1 MMSSPRAYEYKASLS
16 REQILEYLENVV
28 AGIRSG
34 KVTLKNGQGELVL
47 ETTPTTRLEVSVKQS
62 DKSTGLK
69 LKFKWRNDIESRD
82 ASSTAEN

>member
-1 MMSSPRAYEYKASLS
+1 MSSPKAYEYKANLS

-34 KVTLKNGQGELVL
+34 KVSLKNGQGELVL

-69 LKFKWRNDIESRD
+69 LKFKWRNED
-82 ASSTAEN
+82 ASQDESDTTEN